1 MKALLELK
9 NKQNKQNKTK
19 EMGKTPKHLFLF
31 FRFVFFSSFHC
42 IFNLRITGVMV

>member
-9 NKQNKQNKTK
+9 INKTNKTKTK